1 MKPISE
7 ALAAML
13 PAFKPCGRERVQL
26 QLALGRVLA
35 QDALARQD
43 QPPFT
48 NSAMDG
54 YAVRAEDLSGASAET
69 PKALPLAGESRAGEE
84 APPALAP
91 GRTLRIFTGAP
102 LPEGAD
108 AVVMQEDTSREGEEV
123 SFQLA
128 PAAGAHVRRR
138 GEDLQAGAPIL
149 SPGAI
154 LGPGEI
160 GLLASQGHAALSV
173 YRRPRVAILS
183 TGDELRDISDPPRPG
198 SIVNSN
204 AYALAAQVEEA
215 GGEPWIL
222 PIVPDILE
230 EVIEQVRTGL
240 SADVLIT
247 IGGVSVGD
255 YDLVRKAFD
264 AVGVEPQF
272 WKVAMKPGKPL
283 SFGVFGERLVV
294 GLPGNPVSAMVT
306 FEVFVRPGLR
316 RMLGDPAPYRA
327 SAEVRL
333 AAAHKHKTGRT
344 ELARARLERDEQGQ
358 LVAHLH
364 PRQGSGNLTSVSGAN
379 ALVILPPDQASFA
392 EGETLRA
399 LLLGDPRGSTRS
411 PF

>member
-13 PAFKPCGRERVQL
+13 PTFNPCGRERVQL
-26 QLALGRVLA
+26 QRAQGRVLA

-54 YAVRAEDLSGASAET
+54 YAVRAADLAGASPDS
-69 PKALPLAGESRAGEE
+69 PKTLPLAGESRAGEAAPQALE
-84 APPALAP
+84 A
-91 GRTLRIFTGAP
+91 GQTVRIFTGAP
-102 LPEGAD
+102 LPAGAD
-108 AVVMQEDTSREGEEV
+108 AVVMQEDTSREGDAV
-123 SFQLA
+123 SFRLA
-128 PAAGAHVRRR
+128 PSPDAHVRKR

-149 SPGAI
+149 GPGTI

-160 GLLASQGHAALSV
+160 GLLASQGHAALTV

-222 PIVPDILE
+222 PIVPDVLD
-230 EVIEQVRTGL
+230 EVVAQVRAGL

-306 FEVFVRPGLR
+306 FEVFVRPGIR

-327 SAEVRL
+327 SAEVAL
-333 AAAHKHKTGRT
+333 AAAHSHKTGRT
-344 ELARARLERDEQGQ
+344 ELARARLVRDERGQ
-358 LVAHLH
+358 LIAHLH

-392 EGETLRA
+392 AGETLRA
-399 LLLGDPRGSTRS
+399 LLLGDPRGSERS